1 MRVAVL
7 REPGHFELADEPVP
21 APGRDEV
28 RLRVA
33 VCGVC
38 ASELDMWRGARGHAT
53 LPWYPGHEVSG
64 VVEQVGPDVTWPSV
78 GEAVAAW
85 VTTRGYADQVVL
97 PAAHCVPIDGTPV
110 ELSLAEP
117 LACAINAIE
126 LTDLR
131 VGDDVLVIG
140 AGYMGSLLLQLAAQ
154 QAPRHVIVADVRDE
168 ALERARGLGATHV
181 LNVAETSLSETV
193 DALTDGVG
201 VDVSIEATG
210 SQPALSALG
219 DVTRMSGT
227 VVIAGYHQGEPR
239 QVDLATWNWKAFRI
253 ANAHFRDVGV
263 IMHGMRR
270 AGRLL
275 ASKRIAMEPLVT
287 HRFPL
292 DRIDDAF
299 RTAVEKP
306 PGFVKAVV
314 HP

>member
-1 MRVAVL
+1 VRVAVL
-7 REPGHFELADEPVP
+7 REPGRFELAEEATPVP
-21 APGRDEV
+21 ARDEV

-64 VVEQVGPDVTWPSV
+64 VVEEVGADVTWPSV
-78 GEAVAAW
+78 GEPVAAW
-85 VTTRGYADQVVL
+85 VTTRGFADQVVL
-97 PAAHCVPIDGTPV
+97 RAGHCVALDGTPV
-110 ELSLAEP
+110 DLSLAEP
-117 LACAINAIE
+117 LACAVNAIE
-126 LTDLR
+126 LAGLR
-131 VGDDVLVIG
+131 VGDDILVIG
-140 AGYMGSLLLQLAAQ
+140 AGYMGLLLLQLAAQ
-154 QAPRHVIVADVRDE
+154 QAPRHLIVADVRDE
-168 ALERARGLGATHV
+168 ALERAPGFGATQAV
-181 LNVAETSLSETV
+181 NVGGTSLA
-193 DALTDGVG
+193 DAVGELTDGVG
-201 VDVSIEATG
+201 VDVAIEATG
-210 SQPALSALG
+210 TQDALSTLG

-275 ASKRIAMEPLVT
+275 AAKRIAMEPLVT

-299 RTAVEKP
+299 RAAVEKP
-306 PGFVKAVV
+306 PGFVKAVI